1 MDKTYESLRDDALDS
16 LKQHMDSIDECKG
29 KKLAYW
35 VRDYSR
41 FLNMECTFNPRRYVR
56 YKRGSVIKAHLG
68 FRIGSEEGGLHY
80 AIVLDNDNKIS
91 NPTVT
96 VVPLTS
102 MKEASDPSHIRPSEL
117 PLSNELFKMISK
129 KALSEIDKLTKKLDD
144 IKNQNNE
151 LDTEDTSGRDNVEN
165 ELCQIDKEIIRC
177 KKIVDEVKNMKT
189 GSIALIGQITTISK
203 IRIYNPKHHNDPL
216 YGLRFSDETLDM
228 IDNAVMKMYIKKEK

>member
-1 MDKTYESLRDDALDS
+1 MDKTYESLRDDALTK
-16 LKQHMDSIDECKG
+16 LKQHMDSIDEGKA

-35 VRDYSR
+35 IRDYTR
-41 FLNMECTFNPRRYVR
+41 FLNMEPTFNPIRNVR

-80 AIVLDNDNKIS
+80 AIVLDNDNKMTD
-91 NPTVT
+91 PTVT

-102 MKEASDPSHIRPSEL
+102 IKKSTDLSNLHPSK
-117 PLSNELFKMISK
+117 LSLGNELFLMISQK
-129 KALSEIDKLTKKLDD
+129 EVSELDELNNKLEETNIRSEMLDD
-144 IKNQNNE
+144 EDISARTE
-151 LDTEDTSGRDNVEN
+151 LNRKIN
-165 ELCQIDKEIIRC
+165 QIDEQIKRCEDIMDEIS
-177 KKIVDEVKNMKT
+177 KMKN

-228 IDNAVMKMYIKKEK
+228 IDNAVKKMYTKKEK